1 MTFQIRLAVLRSTR
15 EGLLMVRETVAVET
29 RARRAT
35 SWIFITGRRGPI
47 PGTRF
52 TASKWYLLGIPFTQ
66 PLPLAPAWWGG
77 PPWTAR
83 TPPSRCRTRRHGPP
97 HGRGRPQDTTSLAT
111 SG

>member
-1 MTFQIRLAVLRSTR
+1 MTFQTLLAVLGSTR

-52 TASKWYLLGIPFTQ
+52 TASKWYLLPRRRPTSWIFI
-66 PLPLAPAWWGG
+66 
-77 PPWTAR
+77 TAR
-83 TPPSRCRTRRHGPP
+83 RGPIPGTRFTASKWYLIPR
-97 HGRGRPQDTTSLAT
+97 RASLKQA
-111 SG
+111 